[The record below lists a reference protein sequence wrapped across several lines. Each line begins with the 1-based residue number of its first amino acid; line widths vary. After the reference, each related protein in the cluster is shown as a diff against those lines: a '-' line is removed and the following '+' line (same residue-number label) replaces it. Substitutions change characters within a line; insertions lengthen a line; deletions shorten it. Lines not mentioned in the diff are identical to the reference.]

1 MPTKIIAALAAL
13 VAFGATTI
21 SPAVAAGHG
30 GGGGFHGGGGFG
42 GGFHGGGFHSGG
54 GFGHMGVAHAGGGYR
69 VDGGHFYGRRFYGG
83 GGFGIYPGYPYA
95 TVCSPYY
102 WTYLPCY

>member
-30 GGGGFHGGGGFG
+30 GGGGFHGGG
-42 GGFHGGGFHSGG
+42 FHGGG
-54 GFGHMGVAHAGGGYR
+54 GGYR
-69 VDGGHFYGRRFYGG
+69 GDAGHFHDGRFYGG
-83 GGFGIYPGYPYA
+83 GGFGVYPGYPYA

-102 WTYLPCY
+102 WTYPPCY